1 MTIQLSIMAAVAAI
15 VVAIIIWTG
24 KRKSKKKE
32 GRSSVDIILGR
43 LKIVIGFYQVTYGVL
58 DAFAY
63 IKWPDSL
70 ALIGKY
76 SEILQMSVFQVA
88 PVHCLL
94 PNVKMNAFGSL
105 FAILAMNAAAIL
117 LCALVY
123 VVRKLFLLRS
133 SLNEEQKEK
142 KVAQTKELIYRN
154 LFFFLFVTYLS
165 TCSKTAQVVPL
176 ACHKLCLDEEDE
188 TCDAYLR
195 ADYSI
200 NCNGQE
206 YNRLVIVAYCAVF
219 YIIFLPS
226 ASLIVLWRQCKVPR
240 GNPVQAEHEEL
251 EPQKQATGIITGLR
265 FLFENYNSRS
275 WYWEFIEMIRKVV
288 LTSAL
293 ILIGGESRAY
303 IGLALVISGLYGMLF
318 AHIGPMADPL
328 ENRLM
333 LSSLAVTFVN
343 LGIGAVSRIPEERI
357 PGSIDPYVDSIMFN
371 ILVFGANSLVISL
384 LVGNY

>member
-1 MTIQLSIMAAVAAI
+1 MAAVAAI
-15 VVAIIIWTG
+15 VVAVIIWTG
-24 KRKSKKKE
+24 KRKSKKKP

-58 DAFAY
+58 DAFSY
-63 IKWPDSL
+63 IEWPESL

-88 PVHCLL
+88 PIHCLL

-117 LCALVY
+117 ISALVY
-123 VVRKLFLLRS
+123 VLRKLFLLRS
-133 SLNEEQKEK
+133 TLNEEQKEK

-154 LFFFLFVTYLS
+154 LFFFLFVTYLG
-165 TCSKTAQVVPL
+165 TCSKTAQVLPL
-176 ACHKLCLDEEDE
+176 ACRKVCLDEEDE
-188 TCDAYLR
+188 TCDDYLR

-200 NCNGQE
+200 NCNGQG

-226 ASLIVLWRQCKVPR
+226 ASLIALWRQRKVLG
-240 GNPVQAEHEEL
+240 GNPIQAENEAL
-251 EPQKQATGIITGLR
+251 EPQGQATGIITGLR

-293 ILIGGESRAY
+293 ILVGGESRAY
-303 IGLALVISGLYGMLF
+303 IGLALIISGLYGMSF
-318 AHIGPMADPL
+318 AYIGPMADPF
-328 ENRLM
+328 ENKLM

-343 LGIGAVSRIPEERI
+343 LGIGAVSRIPLESI
-357 PGSIDPYVDSIMFN
+357 PASVDPYVDSIMFN

>member
-1 MTIQLSIMAAVAAI
+1 MVIQLSIMAAVAAI
-15 VVAIIIWTG
+15 VVAVIIWTA
-24 KRKSKKKE
+24 KRKSKKKP

-58 DAFAY
+58 DAFSY
-63 IKWPDSL
+63 IEWPESL

-88 PVHCLL
+88 PIHCLL

-117 LCALVY
+117 ISALVY
-123 VVRKLFLLRS
+123 VLRKLFLLRS
-133 SLNEEQKEK
+133 TLNEEQKEK
-142 KVAQTKELIYRN
+142 KVAQTKELIYRI
-154 LFFFLFVTYLS
+154 LFFFLFVTYLG
-165 TCSKTAQVVPL
+165 TCSKTAQVLPL
-176 ACHKLCLDEEDE
+176 ACRKLCLDEEDE
-188 TCDAYLR
+188 TCDDYLR

-200 NCNGQE
+200 NCNGQG
-206 YNRLVIVAYCAVF
+206 YNRLVIVGYCAVF

-226 ASLIVLWRQCKVPR
+226 ASLIALWRQRKVLG
-240 GNPVQAEHEEL
+240 GNPIQAENEAL
-251 EPQKQATGIITGLR
+251 EPQGQATGIITGLR

-293 ILIGGESRAY
+293 ILVGGESRAY
-303 IGLALVISGLYGMLF
+303 IGLALIISGLYGMSF
-318 AHIGPMADPL
+318 AYIGPMADPF
-328 ENRLM
+328 ENKLM

-343 LGIGAVSRIPEERI
+343 LGIGAVSRIPLESI
-357 PGSIDPYVDSIMFN
+357 PASVDPYVDSIMFN

>member
-1 MTIQLSIMAAVAAI
+1 MIIQLSIMAAVAAI
-15 VVAIIIWTG
+15 VVAVIIWTG
-24 KRKSKKKE
+24 KRKSKKKP

-58 DAFAY
+58 DAFSY
-63 IKWPDSL
+63 IEWPESL

-88 PVHCLL
+88 PIHCLL

-117 LCALVY
+117 ISALVY
-123 VVRKLFLLRS
+123 VLRKLFLLRS
-133 SLNEEQKEK
+133 TLNEEQKEK

-154 LFFFLFVTYLS
+154 LFFFLFVTYLG
-165 TCSKTAQVVPL
+165 TCSKTAQVLPL
-176 ACHKLCLDEEDE
+176 ACRKLCLDEEDE
-188 TCDAYLR
+188 TCDDYLR

-200 NCNGQE
+200 NCNGQG
-206 YNRLVIVAYCAVF
+206 YNRFVIVAYCAVF

-226 ASLIVLWRQCKVPR
+226 ASLIALWRQRKVLG
-240 GNPVQAEHEEL
+240 GNPIQAENEAL
-251 EPQKQATGIITGLR
+251 EPQGQATGIITGLR

-293 ILIGGESRAY
+293 ILVGGESRAY
-303 IGLALVISGLYGMLF
+303 IGLALIISGLYGMSF
-318 AHIGPMADPL
+318 AYIGPMADPF
-328 ENRLM
+328 ENKLM

-343 LGIGAVSRIPEERI
+343 LGIGAVSRIPLESI
-357 PGSIDPYVDSIMFN
+357 PASVDPYVDSIMFN